1 MGGKL
6 PDDLL
11 PSKVSKDLPAWM
23 DEIVKHTIVAN
34 LDERWQDAD
43 EFITFI
49 NNSIEEERRQSRPF
63 ILQLVE
69 NRREENLV
77 SERYEAR
84 SEGNSF
90 TDTS

>member
-1 MGGKL
+1 MIFSAVMGGKL

-49 NNSIEEERRQSRPF
+49 NNSIEEEKKTIQTVHSTTGGKQKRRKPG
-63 ILQLVE
+63 I
-69 NRREENLV
+69 
-77 SERYEAR
+77 
-84 SEGNSF
+84 
-90 TDTS
+90 